1 MKIKF
6 NFKEMIPLI
15 IALAVL
21 VIAVPVRVAQYL
33 TIIDAKTGFFNE
45 INFSVVL
52 LYVVLGAGLVL
63 GLVIPFFRHK
73 TLKPA
78 PLATKSVGFTVV
90 SLIMAIT
97 LIIDSAIQLM
107 NYFDMFTAATGYI
120 GKTVSEYVAMQGGTI
135 LMLQAI
141 TGALSAVYFFVS
153 GVTIGLG
160 NSDSSKYKV
169 FALLPTVWCIFRL
182 LYRFKRTISF
192 VNVSDLLLEL
202 FCIVFSMMFLFAL
215 AQVNSKIDIK
225 EKGDDLMQ
233 SVYWKIFGYG
243 IPAAVFALVCFLPR
257 FILLVTGNSDH
268 INSQYNVNV
277 SDFGF
282 AVFTIYTCISALKAK
297 ETAIEE

>member
-1 MKIKF
+1 MKLKF
-6 NFKEMIPLI
+6 NFKEMMPLV

-63 GLVIPFFRHK
+63 GLVIPFLRHK

-120 GKTVSEYVAMQGGTI
+120 GKSVSEYVAMQGGTI

-141 TGALSAVYFFVS
+141 IGALSAIYFFVS

-169 FALLPTVWCIFRL
+169 FALLPTVWCIFKL

-277 SDFGF
+277 SDLGF
-282 AVFTIYTCISALKAK
+282 AVFAIYTCISALKAK